1 MIVPSIDLMDGQ
13 AVQLVQGRRKV
24 LEAGD
29 PRPLA
34 ERFGRVG
41 EVVVVDLDA
50 ALGRGSNTEVIEE
63 LCRMAPCRV
72 GGGIRDRD
80 GALRWLDR
88 GAARVVLGTA
98 AVPEVL
104 EALPRDRVVAA
115 LDAWEGEVV
124 VKGWTERTGRTV
136 LDGMRELSGLAGAFL
151 VTFVEGEGKEG
162 GFPRDRIPD
171 LAEAAGA
178 SRLTVAGGIT
188 TAEEIAWLDAAGA
201 DAQVGMA
208 LYRGTL
214 GLAEAFTAP
223 LRSERPDGLWPTV
236 VTDDRGAAL
245 GLAWSSPESVRTA
258 IDEGRGVYHSRSRGL
273 WRKGASSGA
282 TQKLLRVEPDCDR
295 DALRFTVVQGGAG
308 FCHTGEWSC
317 FGPAEGLRRLERTV
331 KSRRG
336 SAVPGSL
343 TRRLLSDP
351 GFLRGKLVEEA
362 GELGEAVAELGGVVG
377 DGDGVGVRAG
387 DATLE
392 RDAVGAE
399 MGDAMLERDAAG
411 AETGNAVPTSDA
423 AGAETGDAV
432 PRPAADPRQ
441 VRVVEEAADVM
452 YFLTVALESAGV
464 TVADVERELDR
475 RSMKVGRRAASAPKG
490 VGDG

>member
-29 PRPLA
+29 PRPIA

-41 EVVVVDLDA
+41 EIAVVDLDA
-50 ALGRGSNTEVIEE
+50 ALGRGSNTRVIEE
-63 LCRMAPCRV
+63 LCRLAPCRV

-80 GALRWLDR
+80 GALQWLDR
-88 GAARVVLGTA
+88 GAAKVVLGTA

-104 EALPRDRVVAA
+104 EGLPRARVVAA
-115 LDAWEGEVV
+115 LDSWEDEVV

-136 LDGMRELSGLAGAFL
+136 LDCMRELRGLAGGFL
-151 VTFVEGEGKEG
+151 VTFVEGEGRES
-162 GFPRDRIPD
+162 GFPRDRIRALVD
-171 LAEAAGA
+171 AADD

-188 TAEEIAWLDAAGA
+188 TPDEIAWLDAKGA

-208 LYRGTL
+208 LYRGSL

-236 VTDDRGAAL
+236 VAGERGTAL
-245 GLAWSSPESVRTA
+245 GLVWSSLESVRTA

-273 WRKGASSGA
+273 WRKGQSSGA

-295 DALRFTVVQGGAG
+295 DALRFTVAQRGSG
-308 FCHTGEWSC
+308 FCHTGQWTC
-317 FGPAEGLRRLERTV
+317 FGPADGLLRLERTV
-331 KSRRG
+331 KLRRA

-343 TRRLLSDP
+343 TSRLLADA
-351 GFLRGKLVEEA
+351 GFLKGKLVEEA
-362 GELGEAVAELGGVVG
+362 GELGDAVAAPVE
-377 DGDGVGVRAG
+377 GVGAPAVPGGGMA
-387 DATLE
+387 E
-392 RDAVGAE
+392 RDTAS
-399 MGDAMLERDAAG
+399 RD
-411 AETGNAVPTSDA
+411 
-423 AGAETGDAV
+423 
-432 PRPAADPRQ
+432 
-441 VRVVEEAADVM
+441 RVVEEAADVM
-452 YFLTVALESAGV
+452 YFLAVALECAGV
-464 TVADVERELDR
+464 SLSDVERELDR

-490 VGDG
+490 AAEPAGVGRHARERGP

>member
-41 EVVVVDLDA
+41 EVAVVDLDA
-50 ALGRGSNTEVIEE
+50 ALGRGSNAALVEE

-72 GGGIRDRD
+72 GGGIRSRD
-80 GALRWLDR
+80 GALEWLDR

-104 EALPRDRVVAA
+104 EGLPGERVVAA
-115 LDAWEGEVV
+115 LDMWKGEVV

-136 LDGMRELSGLAGAFL
+136 YEGMRELRGLAGGFL
-151 VTFVEGEGKEG
+151 VTFVEGEGMEG
-162 GFPRDRIPD
+162 GFPEEQIAALVE
-171 LAEAAGA
+171 LAGS

-188 TAEEIAWLDAAGA
+188 TADEVAWLDAAGA

-236 VTDDRGAAL
+236 VTDDRGGAL
-245 GLAWSSPESVRTA
+245 GLVWSSLESVRAA
-258 IDEGRGVYHSRSRGL
+258 IETGRGVYHSRARGL

-282 TQKLLRVEPDCDR
+282 TQALLRIAPDCDR
-295 DALRFTVVQGGAG
+295 DALCFMVSQEGSG
-308 FCHTGEWSC
+308 FCHTGDWSC
-317 FGPAEGLRRLERTV
+317 FGPARGLRRLERTL
-331 KSRRG
+331 KSRRA
-336 SAVPGSL
+336 SPPTGSL
-343 TRRLLSDP
+343 TSRLLADP
-351 GFLRGKLVEEA
+351 VLLKGKLVEEA
-362 GELGEAVAELGGVVG
+362 GELGEA
-377 DGDGVGVRAG
+377 AG
-387 DATLE
+387 DPAHC
-392 RDAVGAE
+392 AAE
-399 MGDAMLERDAAG
+399 ASGGRQGESP
-411 AETGNAVPTSDA
+411 VPAD
-423 AGAETGDAV
+423 
-432 PRPAADPRQ
+432 AADPN
-441 VRVVEEAADVM
+441 RVVEEAADLL
-452 YFLTVALESAGV
+452 YFLAVALERAGV
-464 TVADVERELDR
+464 SLGDVERELDR
-475 RSMKVGRRAASAPKG
+475 RALKVSRRAPSPPKG
-490 VGDG
+490 AARE